1 MDMVDMDLAIGEGR
15 GGLLKQ
21 SPLLKQIQRLKLILT
36 IFMVDMVDL
45 AIMDIVDLD
54 IMDMADMDL
63 AIGEERGDLLKQ
75 SPLLKQIQMLKLILT
90 IFMVDMVDLAIMDIV
105 DSDIM
110 DMVDMDLAIGEERGG
125 LLKQSP
131 IPKQIQRLRQI
142 LTIFM
147 VDMVDLDIMDI
158 VDLDIMDMPDMVVIM
173 DTENREVQQLIPKKQ
188 YCNNSNHKHT
198 MLEFYND
205 NLFNL
210 KGHAL
215 PHQSSK
221 CCFST
226 NHDLAI
232 ISLQLQCI
240 AF

>member
-1 MDMVDMDLAIGEGR
+1 MGDIMDMVDML
-15 GGLLKQ
+15 
-21 SPLLKQIQRLKLILT
+21 
-36 IFMVDMVDL
+36 DMV
-45 AIMDIVDLD
+45 
-54 IMDMADMDL
+54 DMDL

-173 DTENREVQQLIPKKQ
+173 DTENRAVQQLIPKKQ
-188 YCNNSNHKHT
+188 YFNNSNHKHT
-198 MLEFYND
+198 MLD
-205 NLFNL
+205 
-210 KGHAL
+210 
-215 PHQSSK
+215 
-221 CCFST
+221 
-226 NHDLAI
+226 
-232 ISLQLQCI
+232 
-240 AF
+240 